1 MNNDYT
7 EGCIS
12 ALIIFIVTIGLSF
25 IEAAIGNWLWSKIMV
40 DIFRLPVLTYWQFF
54 GLIWLA
60 HIILPAGSTAARDIL
75 KRD

>member
-12 ALIIFIVTIGLSF
+12 ALIIVIVTVGLSF

-40 DIFRLPVLTYWQFF
+40 DIFSLPVLTYWQFF
-54 GLIWLA
+54 GLIWLF
-60 HIILPAGSTAARDIL
+60 HIILPTGSTAARDIL

>member
-1 MNNDYT
+1 MNNDYS

-12 ALIIFIVTIGLSF
+12 ALIVLIVTIGLSF

-40 DIFRLPVLTYWQFF
+40 DIFSLPVLTYWQFF